1 MNNNINR
8 WLTVVIL
15 TIFLAIIAYGA
26 AGAARANQT
35 VGNVYVT
42 NSGSKQAI
50 PVAVMNTHT
59 VNVGNGVGAPV
70 NTATLQDRYAFQQT
84 MNILM
89 LETVTTNGVDVVTVP
104 AGRRLIIDYVDDD
117 SVAAFT
123 SGFSRILYVSGPA
136 ATLHLQPKQVDTM
149 QFEGIVSQPAHLVLD
164 QGQVLRVST
173 SRNAVNASGWCNDFV
188 TVQGHW
194 SPLP

>member
-8 WLTVVIL
+8 WLTVAIL

-26 AGAARANQT
+26 AGAARATQT

-42 NSGSKQAI
+42 NSGFKQAI
-50 PVAVMNTHT
+50 PVAVMNTHS
-59 VNVGNGVGAPV
+59 VNVTNGVGAPV

-84 MNILM
+84 MNILQV
-89 LETVTTNGVDVVTVP
+89 EAVTTNGVDVVTVP
-104 AGRRLIIDYVDDD
+104 TGRRLIIDYVDDE
-117 SVAAFT
+117 SLAAFNG
-123 SGFSRILYVSGPA
+123 GFTRILYVSGPA

-149 QFEGIVSQPAHLVLD
+149 PAEGLVSQPAHLVLD
-164 QGQVLRVST
+164 QGQVLRVSVT
-173 SRNAVNASGWCNDFV
+173 RAAANASGWCNDFV

-194 SPLP
+194 SPL